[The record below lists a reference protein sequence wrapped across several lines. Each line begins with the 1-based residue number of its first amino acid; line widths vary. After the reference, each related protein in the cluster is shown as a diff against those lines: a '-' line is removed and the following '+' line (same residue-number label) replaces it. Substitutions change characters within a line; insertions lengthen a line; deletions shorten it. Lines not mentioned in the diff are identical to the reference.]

1 MKNTIKRTALCLSL
15 TLGVGF
21 AATACNPDNHD
32 VTDPTPKATS
42 YVGIDVNPSLSLVLD
57 QNEKVMSVVA
67 ENEDAQILLY
77 EESIVGLS
85 VEDAVQKIADLSVEL
100 GYLTENNRGVNVT
113 VEGDLNAQTITAT
126 VESSFEKAAVD
137 ENFDLNFTTEGTFS
151 ALRELKAINEEYDL
165 ELSLGEYEMIK
176 DAQSV
181 DKALTVDEAEKLS
194 TEQLLAII
202 DQKSEEVA
210 PYATAAYEHAKALA
224 LYTYQE
230 AKASLIDKLWCV
242 PYVNV
247 FKYPNL
253 TGLTY
258 NLYSD
263 SARALAMALD
273 GVEIVIETKEN
284 TEVSGETVESIAVK
298 LNLSDEDKQAYLAE
312 ITVDG
317 KVTVASLES
326 YLNAYFKNMTA
337 DERAAA
343 GELMNA
349 VMADVQTVVS
359 QIDATIDEEVKTQF
373 ATIVNDLNGCIPDE
387 MKLLANAYITE
398 FKTVVTEI
406 SESVNGKEPL
416 PAAYAALETLEEN
429 KERVYQAMRTE
440 LEEGGDLQ
448 SVEANIQAVNE
459 QFAVLESNLN
469 NAIAK
474 AEQEAKDYFATKKA
488 ARKNA

>member
-15 TLGVGF
+15 ALGVGF
-21 AATACNPDNHD
+21 AATACNPDNQGA
-32 VTDPTPKATS
+32 TDPTPKATS

-85 VEDAVQKIADLSVEL
+85 VEDAAKKIADLSVEL
-100 GYLTENNRGVNVT
+100 GYLTENNYGVNIT
-113 VEGDLNAQTITAT
+113 VEGDLDEKTITAT
-126 VESSFEKAAVD
+126 VESSFEKATEG
-137 ENFDLNFTTEGTFS
+137 ENFDLNFTTNGTFS
-151 ALRELKAINEEYDL
+151 ALRELKAINEKYAL
-165 ELSLGEYEMIK
+165 NLSLGEYEMIK

-181 DKALTVDEAEKLS
+181 DKTLTVDEAEKLS

-224 LYTYQE
+224 LYTYQN

-263 SARALAMALD
+263 AARVLAMALD
-273 GVEIVIETKEN
+273 GVEVVIETKESA
-284 TEVSGETVESIAVK
+284 EVSGETVQAIAVK
-298 LNLSDEDKQAYLAE
+298 LNLNDSEKQAFLAE
-312 ITVDG
+312 ITTDG

-326 YLNAYFKNMTA
+326 YLNTYFKNMTA

-343 GELMNA
+343 QEVMNA

-359 QIDATIDEEVKTQF
+359 QIDATIDDEIKTQF
-373 ATIVNDLNGCIPDE
+373 ATIVNDLNGCFPEE

-398 FKTVVTEI
+398 FKKVVTDI

-429 KERVYQAMRTE
+429 KDRVYQTMRTE

-459 QFAVLESNLN
+459 QFTALERNLN
-469 NAIAK
+469 NAIAQ